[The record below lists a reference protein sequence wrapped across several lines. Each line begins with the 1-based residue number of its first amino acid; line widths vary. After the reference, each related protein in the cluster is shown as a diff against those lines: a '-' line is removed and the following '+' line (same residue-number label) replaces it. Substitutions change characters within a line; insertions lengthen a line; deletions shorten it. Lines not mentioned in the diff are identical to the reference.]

1 MCRECVGRGVK
12 SRRWPLGFKRNR
24 RRFLDMNASPPS
36 DGDCEGE
43 GSEDVIELRKRT
55 SGDNSSGG
63 NPFGAPVRCSSYA
76 HAGNGCHFENAA
88 GVVTETLGAGVR
100 DIEHHPLMQC
110 GNFEV
115 DLGFPVIHLKSSNN
129 TVIRLSSGNP
139 KEFLLQTL
147 REYIS
152 QWHGVL
158 DDGWYV
164 EFKESF
170 NGCGTYVWYCAPGGL
185 KFDTMSEVASYL
197 GLTSNHKLVEPKLNS
212 EGSTVLER
220 FHLPRKRKSSKS
232 VINGFAESRGYLT
245 HAHHKEFISDSQTM
259 EVVSS
264 NGNTLK
270 AAEARSEE
278 NFGSE
283 YQQYKDGLPVQFE
296 DFFVL
301 HLGSVDL
308 RPLYHEQE
316 RILPV
321 GYWSCWHDKITGSI
335 MFCEVLDGG
344 DSGPLFKIRR
354 CSCSVVPIPNGS
366 TILFRRVL
374 PQYAGPDAKVT
385 DDVIYS
391 SMDSDDDGIIQ
402 AILTNPV
409 PPVENELSACLCSG
423 RNEVSDVRENSRQA
437 DPSTAL
443 VRYATVNHEDCLR
456 DEIGEIV
463 VEERSS
469 SLAWKRLSQKFVDAL
484 SDIRSRKSSYKLSCK
499 HVKNETISSYW
510 DMVDE
515 KCVPSP
521 LQRFSSSPLSAGF
534 SLYNSDSDISTD
546 ALLKWLGQDRFGLD
560 AEFVQETIEKL
571 PGIEG
576 CSRYVLLSSRNNHS
590 RSLTIGNGNLIVKRK
605 GVEIKEGAF
614 NGLFGELRKGTVDVD
629 DRCSPPSGTEPCS
642 RLSPTIAGDCYQVW
656 EVLWR
661 FHDILDLKEPPTL
674 KKLEDELIN
683 PWVDASK
690 LAVNFGQ
697 GLQGCQ
703 VLDLHPSDHRG
714 DETPSGIAPGSQLC
728 GEHLCKFRTMETGA
742 KEESS
747 YTKSPC
753 ISFNTCCGM
762 ALTKVHSLLLG
773 VLIGELQLKVAA
785 LVDPNFETGELKS
798 RRGRKKDMESSL
810 PAKRAK
816 LSMLPINELTWPE
829 LARRY
834 ILAIITMD
842 GNSDSADVTS
852 RESGKVFRCLQ
863 GDGGVLC
870 GSLTGVAGME
880 ADALLLAE
888 ASKQILG
895 SMTKENEF
903 LTLEVEESA
912 VPDAV
917 EKNFVGDDN
926 LPDWAQALVPVKKLP
941 TNVGTRIRK
950 CVHDALAK
958 DPPDWAKKIL
968 EHSISKEV
976 YKGNASGPTKKAVI
990 SVLAD
995 VSGEVSQPK
1004 PEKKSK
1010 RRTVVSVSD
1019 VIMKKC
1025 RVVLRQAAAADDGR
1039 VFCNLLGRK
1048 IMNNS
1053 DKDEEG
1059 LLGSPAMVSRPLDF
1073 RTIDLRLA
1081 FNAYGGSQE
1090 AFVEDVRELWNNV
1103 RIAFGDQT
1111 DVVELADKL
1120 SQNFESLYEE
1130 EVVTLVD
1137 KLRVYAKSESLSAEI
1152 KKEVDDVLA
1161 SLSELPKAPWEEG
1174 VCKVCGIDKDDDS
1187 VLLCDTCDAEY
1198 HTYCLNPPLARI
1210 PEGNWYCPSCVVGR
1224 RLVQDVSQQNYVI
1237 RKRRAKRFQ
1246 EVTRDY
1252 LEALSHLA
1260 SRMEEKEYWDY
1271 TVDER
1276 TFLLRLL
1283 CDELLSSAL
1292 VRQHLEQ
1299 CAEIS
1304 AELQQKLRML
1314 IAEWKNLK
1322 LKEDYL
1328 MARAAKADGA
1338 TNTCGEVLGK
1348 RGLDP
1353 AQSNNTRRII
1363 HQLSD
1368 RSKNLNILPELR
1380 FLEAGREKCGLNG
1393 FDHSSINMAEKNG
1406 LYKDKASNPANDECE
1421 PEDNGV
1427 ANGDRKLLGNTLSS
1441 RASQTD
1447 DSTVKSRDSPTS
1459 DPFPE
1464 EVNDPERK
1472 IFEQECCLHSDSRS
1486 FPRTQN
1492 LDDLNESTH
1501 QVELTSVKNEL
1512 SALQD
1517 SIGNLESQ
1525 LLKHSLRREF
1535 LGSDSAGRLYWA
1547 AATPGS
1553 RPRIVVDG
1561 TLVSGK
1567 RRKILNSMV
1576 PSSTWGSAPTAE
1588 SALEGSKACCPFMH
1602 KSDGAAAANQSWVF
1616 YQTDDE
1622 VEQLAGWLKA
1632 SDSGEKALKNAILH
1646 WWKFKLQDVGHISDG
1661 SETTSEG
1668 CLNGENLVTSVCVA
1682 TKASSFLERKYGPC
1696 TELENIGTLKKRA
1709 KKARAP
1715 SEEKMYRCECLE
1727 LIWSSRYHCLFCHK
1741 TLLTEDELEEH
1752 NDGRCSSEFSG
1763 HEKGKENA
1771 DLSKKKGN
1779 LKSDPARIERT
1790 GEKDV
1795 YDKSQHLHLCS
1806 NLITFQNE
1814 GFVCPYDIDEIS
1826 SKFVTKDSNK
1836 DLVQQI
1842 GLIGSNGT
1850 PLLVPSRP
1858 PYLDD
1863 SDPILLSSGDAS
1875 VPNEDDKEVG
1885 VTAVREDRSICNTNT
1900 SECYNIRPGGENIG
1914 TQRDAKSSLACSEGK
1929 ERKYTLHKRAMATG
1943 LSQRCVVPQS
1953 SLRPLP
1959 GRVSPILRQLKIN
1972 LLDMDAALEG
1982 EYLKPSK
1989 AHLEGRW
1996 AWRSFV
2002 KSAQTI
2008 YEMVQATFVFEDMIQ
2023 TKYLRK
2029 EWWYWSSLSAAVKTS
2044 TLSSLALRIYS
2055 LDSAILYENILP
2067 DLDSTDIVVDKAIAS
2082 TSDPTEKPKPS
2093 RKSSR
2098 KRKEPEG

>member
-1 MCRECVGRGVK
+1 MEPGDIGRQRQVSEPRPGGGEAARPSHLEIDLNEIPSPTADSDPFDVVRSFQDAPEPPAEPAAEPVVARSPAPCAACGEPEGGGGHVVVCDGCERGFHVACAGVMRGMDVEEWVCRECVGRGVK
-12 SRRWPLGFKRNR
+12 SRRWPLGFKPNR

-36 DGDCEGE
+36 DGDCDGE
-43 GSEDVIELRKRT
+43 GSDAVIEL
-55 SGDNSSGG
+55 
-63 NPFGAPVRCSSYA
+63 
-76 HAGNGCHFENAA
+76 
-88 GVVTETLGAGVR
+88 
-100 DIEHHPLMQC
+100 
-110 GNFEV
+110 
-115 DLGFPVIHLKSSNN
+115 
-129 TVIRLSSGNP
+129 
-139 KEFLLQTL
+139 
-147 REYIS
+147 
-152 QWHGVL
+152 
-158 DDGWYV
+158 
-164 EFKESF
+164 
-170 NGCGTYVWYCAPGGL
+170 
-185 KFDTMSEVASYL
+185 
-197 GLTSNHKLVEPKLNS
+197 
-212 EGSTVLER
+212 
-220 FHLPRKRKSSKS
+220 
-232 VINGFAESRGYLT
+232 RGYLT
-245 HAHHKEFISDSQTM
+245 HAHPKEFISDSQTM
-259 EVVSS
+259 ELVSS
-264 NGNTLK
+264 NGKTLK
-270 AAEARSEE
+270 ATEAGSEE

-283 YQQYKDGLPVQFE
+283 FQQSKDGLPVQFE

-301 HLGSVDL
+301 HLGLVDL
-308 RPLYHEQE
+308 RPSYHELD

-321 GYWSCWHDKITGSI
+321 GYRSCWHDKITGSI

-374 PQYAGPDAKVT
+374 RQYAGPDTKAT

-391 SMDSDDDGIIQ
+391 SMDCDDDGIIQ
-402 AILTNPV
+402 AILTNPL

-423 RNEVSDVRENSRQA
+423 RNEVSDVTESSMQT

-443 VRYATVNHEDCLR
+443 VHYATSVNHEDCLG

-469 SLAWKRLSQKFVDAL
+469 SLAWKKLSQKFVDAF
-484 SDIRSRKSSYKLSCK
+484 SDICSRKSSYKLSCK

-510 DMVDE
+510 DMMDE
-515 KCVPSP
+515 KSVPAP
-521 LQRFSSSPLSAGF
+521 IALQKFSSSPVFAGF
-534 SLYNSDSDISTD
+534 PLYNSDSDISTD

-576 CSRYVLLSSRNNHS
+576 CSRYVLLSNRNNYT
-590 RSLTIGNGNLIVKRK
+590 RSLTIGNGNFIVKRK
-605 GVEIKEGAF
+605 EGVRIKEGTLD
-614 NGLFGELRKGTVDVD
+614 GLFGELRKSTVDGD
-629 DRCSPPSGTEPCS
+629 DRSSPPSGTEPCS
-642 RLSPTIAGDCYQVW
+642 RLSPAIAGDCYQVW

-661 FHDILDLKEPPTL
+661 FHDILDLKEPLPL

-683 PWVDASK
+683 PWVDVSK
-690 LAVNFGQ
+690 VAVNFGQ
-697 GLQGCQ
+697 KLQECQ
-703 VLDLHPSDHRG
+703 VLDLHSSDHRG
-714 DETPSGIAPGSQLC
+714 DETPSGTAPGSQFC
-728 GEHLCKFRTMETGA
+728 GEHLCKFRSVETGA
-742 KEESS
+742 KKEST
-747 YTKSPC
+747 YAKSPC
-753 ISFNTCCGM
+753 IEFSTCCGI
-762 ALTKVHSLLLG
+762 ALTKVHSLLLE

-785 LVDPNFETGELKS
+785 LVDRNFETGELKS
-798 RRGRKKDMESSL
+798 RRGRRKDIESSL

-834 ILAIITMD
+834 ILSIITMD

-895 SMTKENEF
+895 SMSKENEF

-912 VPDAV
+912 GPDAV
-917 EKNFVGDDN
+917 EKNSAGDGN

-976 YKGNASGPTKKAVI
+976 YKGNASGPTKKAVL

-995 VSGEVSQPK
+995 ISGEAPQPK

-1010 RRTVVSVSD
+1010 RRTVISVSD

-1025 RVVLRQAAAADDGR
+1025 RVVLRQAAAADDER

-1048 IMNNS
+1048 IMNSN

-1081 FNAYGGSQE
+1081 VGAYGGSQE
-1090 AFVEDVRELWNNV
+1090 AFLEDVRELWNNV
-1103 RIAFGDQT
+1103 RTAFEDQT

-1130 EVVTLVD
+1130 KVVTLVD
-1137 KLRVYAKSESLSAEI
+1137 KLRVYAKSESLSADI

-1174 VCKVCGIDKDDDS
+1174 VCKVCGIDRDDDS

-1224 RLVQDVSQQNYVI
+1224 RLVQDVSGQNYVI
-1237 RKRRAKRFQ
+1237 RKHRGKRFQ

-1252 LEALSHLA
+1252 LEALSDLV

-1276 TFLLRLL
+1276 TFLLKFL
-1283 CDELLSSAL
+1283 CDELLNSAL

-1304 AELQQKLRML
+1304 AELQQKMRML
-1314 IAEWKNLK
+1314 ITEWKNLK
-1322 LKEDYL
+1322 VKEDYL
-1328 MARAAKADGA
+1328 VARAATADGA
-1338 TNTCGEVLGK
+1338 TNTCGEVMGK

-1353 AQSNNTRRII
+1353 AQSNNTRRIV
-1363 HQLSD
+1363 HQPSEK
-1368 RSKNLNILPELR
+1368 SKNLNSLPELQ
-1380 FLEAGREKCGLNG
+1380 LVEAGREKCGLNG
-1393 FDHSSINMAEKNG
+1393 FDHSSIAMAEKNG
-1406 LYKDKASNPANDECE
+1406 LYKDKAGNPTNNNCE
-1421 PEDNGV
+1421 LVDNGIS
-1427 ANGDRKLLGNTLSS
+1427 NGDRKLLGNTLSS

-1447 DSTVKSRDSPTS
+1447 DSTVKSHDSPKL
-1459 DPFPE
+1459 DLFPE

-1472 IFEQECCLHSDSRS
+1472 IFEQESCLCSDSRN
-1486 FPRTQN
+1486 FPCSQH

-1517 SIGNLESQ
+1517 SISNVESQ
-1525 LLKHSLRREF
+1525 LVKLSLRREF
-1535 LGSDSAGRLYWA
+1535 LGSDSVGRLYWA
-1547 AATPGS
+1547 TAMPGS

-1561 TLVSGK
+1561 TLASGK
-1567 RRKILNSMV
+1567 RRKILNSVV
-1576 PSSTWGSAPTAE
+1576 PERNGTQGSAPTSE
-1588 SALEGSKACCPFMH
+1588 SSLVGSKACCPFMH
-1602 KSDGAAAANQSWVF
+1602 KSNGVAAANQSWVF

-1622 VEQLAGWLKA
+1622 IEQLVGWLKG
-1632 SDSGEKALKNAILH
+1632 SDSREKALKDAILN
-1646 WWKFKLQDVGHISDG
+1646 WWKFKLRECQDPVGQISDA
-1661 SETTSEG
+1661 SEATSEG
-1668 CLNGENLVTSVCVA
+1668 CSIGENLVTSVCVA
-1682 TKASSFLERKYGPC
+1682 TKASSFLERKYGRC
-1696 TELENIGTLKKRA
+1696 TEVECTGTLKKRA
-1709 KKARAP
+1709 KKARVP
-1715 SEEKMYRCECLE
+1715 SEERMYRCECLE
-1727 LIWSSRYHCLFCHK
+1727 LIWSSRYHCLFCHR
-1741 TLLTEDELEEH
+1741 TFLTDDELEVH
-1752 NDGRCSSEFSG
+1752 NDGRCSPGSSG

-1771 DLSKKKGN
+1771 DSSKKKGS
-1779 LKSDPARIERT
+1779 LKSDSAQIERT
-1790 GEKDV
+1790 GGNDV
-1795 YDKSQHLHLCS
+1795 YDKSRHLDLCS
-1806 NLITFQNE
+1806 DLITFQNE

-1842 GLIGSNGT
+1842 GLIGSNGI
-1850 PLLVPSRP
+1850 PSLVPSRP
-1858 PYLDD
+1858 SYLDD
-1863 SDPILLSSGDAS
+1863 YDPFLLSSGDAS
-1875 VPNEDDKEVG
+1875 VPPEEYKEVG
-1885 VTAVREDRSICNTNT
+1885 VTGLREDRSIRNTNT
-1900 SECYNIRPGGENIG
+1900 SECYNTRPGSENIG
-1914 TQRDAKSSLACSEGK
+1914 THRDAKSTLASSEGK
-1929 ERKYTLHKRAMATG
+1929 ERKPIHKRAMATG
-1943 LSQRCVVPQS
+1943 LGQRCVVPQS

-1959 GRVSPILRQLKIN
+1959 GRVFPILRQLKIN

-2002 KSAQTI
+2002 RSSQTI
-2008 YEMVQATFVFEDMIQ
+2008 YEMVQATIVLEDMIQ

-2067 DLDSTDIVVDKAIAS
+2067 DLDSTDIVVDKTIPS
-2082 TSDPTEKPKPS
+2082 TLDPTDKPKPS